1 MTLYLGSG
9 DSESYQ
15 CTFTKWLLISQ
26 SNLSQ
31 LQAEYHVMLVEKN
44 SYLLC
49 KKGNELGSRNK
60 IFCLKKGIVT
70 SNFVLWVP

>member
-1 MTLYLGSG
+1 MTLYLGPG

-15 CTFTKWLLISQ
+15 CAFTQWLLISQ

-49 KKGNELGSRNK
+49 KKGNELGS
-60 IFCLKKGIVT
+60 
-70 SNFVLWVP
+70 